1 MGLSWGSL
9 TGTRN
14 GPMDRLAAPARSI
27 VRRLRVATSRWW
39 LSVSHEHETAR
50 LGVHGRAFEA
60 LWFGQTVSALG
71 TQVSMVALPL
81 IAVLVLHATALEL
94 GVLAALETIPYLVLS
109 LPAGVF
115 VDRADRRRTM
125 IACDIIRA
133 AALLGTALAIAGG
146 VGSIGLLC
154 AVALLVGS
162 SSVFFSVAYT
172 SYVATLLAADRLV
185 AGNQRLELSESA
197 AQVVGPTVGGMIL
210 QLAGGAAAAALDG
223 ASYLVSAVAIVA
235 SRPPRRDVPR
245 DASPHIGLRA
255 GIAEGLRRVSGDRV
269 LRDLAASTALLNLGS
284 GMLLAVVVLFATTE
298 VGLDAA
304 GFGLVYGLGNLGF
317 LLGALSVGFLTSRLG
332 IGRTF
337 AWSTYVTA
345 IAMVLIALSGG
356 GPGVAL
362 LLLGR
367 FVGAAATPLF
377 NVNALSLRQARV
389 GDAIMGRV
397 NATFLFIDWGPL
409 PVGSLVGGLLAGAFG
424 PRAALVAAAACGLAG
439 AAWIAIS
446 PAARLTSLLESV
458 TPEPPDADAAA
469 PDVVGDGTDE
479 RPAFDPPLVA

>member
-1 MGLSWGSL
+1 M
-9 TGTRN
+9 
-14 GPMDRLAAPARSI
+14 
-27 VRRLRVATSRWW
+27 
-39 LSVSHEHETAR
+39 
-50 LGVHGRAFEA
+50 HGRSFEA

-94 GVLAALETIPYLVLS
+94 GILAALETVPYLVLS

-133 AALLGTALAIAGG
+133 AALLGTALALAAGM
-146 VGSIGLLC
+146 GSIGLLC
-154 AVALLVGS
+154 VVALVVGS

-185 AGNQRLELSESA
+185 AGNQRLEISESA
-197 AQVVGPTVGGMIL
+197 AQVVGPTIGGTIL

-223 ASYLVSAVAIVA
+223 ASYLVSAVAIFG
-235 SRPPRRDVPR
+235 SRPPQGDLPLE
-245 DASPHIGLRA
+245 ASPHIGLRA
-255 GIAEGLRRVSGDRV
+255 GIAEGLQRVAGDRV

-317 LLGALSVGFLTSRLG
+317 VLGALSVGVLTSRLG

-345 IAMVLIALSGG
+345 IAMLLIALAGG
-356 GPGVAL
+356 GAGVVL

-424 PRAALVAAAACGLAG
+424 PRAALATAAACGLAG
-439 AAWIAIS
+439 AAWIAVS
-446 PAARLTSLLESV
+446 PAARLTSLLESGA
-458 TPEPPDADAAA
+458 PEPPDTGSRPAD
-469 PDVVGDGTDE
+469 VGGDDADE